1 MAVELEYVGFIAAV
15 HSTGHSTHQH
25 VGRSPTACAARAAT
39 AFLLGQLARLRVEVV
54 QVDERLVL
62 GLQHIPLVAIVQHEL
77 DLTEVDAGEP
87 VLDELQLISPYLE
100 TFDL

>member
-1 MAVELEYVGFIAAV
+1 M
-15 HSTGHSTHQH
+15 
-25 VGRSPTACAARAAT
+25 
-39 AFLLGQLARLRVEVV
+39 GQLSRLRVEGVEVYEVV
-54 QVDERLVL
+54 VL
-62 GLQHIPLVAIVQHEL
+62 RLQHVPLVAIVQHEL